1 MDDIEFTGGRRVIL
15 PKDIFNRP
23 QVYLGGAM
31 EDVEVSNDLELDGF
45 STPVYV
51 KLMVW
56 LLLVLMGC
64 LIPAVAG

>member
-1 MDDIEFTGGRRVIL
+1 MDYIEFTGGRRVIL

-31 EDVEVSNDLELDGF
+31 EDVEVSSDLELDGF

-64 LIPAVAG
+64 LIPAAAG

>member
-15 PKDIFNRP
+15 PQDIFNRP

-31 EDVEVSNDLELDGF
+31 EDVEVSSDLELDGF

-64 LIPAVAG
+64 LIPAAAG

>member
-1 MDDIEFTGGRRVIL
+1 M

-31 EDVEVSNDLELDGF
+31 EDVEVSSDLELDGF

-64 LIPAVAG
+64 LIPAAAG

>member
-31 EDVEVSNDLELDGF
+31 EDVEVSSDLELDGF

-51 KLMVW
+51 KLTVW

-64 LIPAVAG
+64 LIPAAAG

>member
-1 MDDIEFTGGRRVIL
+1 MDKIEYTGCHRMVL

-31 EDVEVSNDLELDGF
+31 EDVDVNPDLELDGF

-51 KLMVW
+51 KLAAWILV
-56 LLLVLMGC
+56 VLMGC
-64 LIPAVAG
+64 LIPVSAG